1 MPGLEDTDG
10 AAFKPGGISAS
21 AGFTALGTPPNTF
34 TPDVAAAIAQ
44 LTELPSTAAPDG
56 CLAAAMVL
64 TVAAL
69 PAPAQQQVITVAPE
83 FDSNGAAPSFGDT
96 DTLVSKRYRNL
107 QGLAGAQSTTLML
120 AAPQPNTH
128 NNNHL
133 NIYHRMD
140 SLNRSAYAPNMFIG
154 GDQGIGPVTPVIPY
168 QPLQAAPVIPPA
180 TPWLQTPYLSSG
192 SLWNAPDRSASVDS
206 SSSSDF
212 VHEAGGSEGQAP
224 AGAAAAAM
232 SEEKAEETAVFL
244 SELAGLALDPLICKE
259 VLVGADYDVHK
270 ATELIMEM
278 LGTKEAPPLSLSLS
292 PLQPWSNSPPS
303 IPTPISHAV
312 NGASLRPQPTATA
325 FRPEPVPAHGSLLTW
340 SYDAPPSAA
349 ASDESSHDESPPH
362 ESSPRLAVP
371 SASRPRDLLPALG
384 YSWDYDTPSDASPAA
399 GEGSGQA
406 AASPLDSDPDP
417 ALGSDPGWRSEELH
431 SWKNGMDNSWPAG
444 AGVGA
449 GEQVED
455 AELMAALAS
464 SKLDAE
470 QEYRRSQPSD
480 WHSSPALFPARAASP
495 PPLPSCSS
503 TPPRTPPYEYHD
515 WKYDHPPTDPPPSG
529 SPPAPTSCAAPPAQH
544 TSPYN
549 PTSRADGSAQHANNH
564 QSGGGGGGGG
574 SKIATDSPSRAVLTQ
589 QQEQQRRQQ
598 EQLQQLQQLQES
610 YNVKRQRELHTQV
623 DHDQASNAQQQQQQ
637 TDPSSG
643 QEQSGSIM
651 QQQQQQHGRSARLAC
666 GSDSSGRGS
675 GSQGSSLLDWSPS
688 DDVLG
693 SSSDALATLRMY
705 FPDIP
710 DSELSCTL
718 DAMQGDVFK
727 ASDLLL
733 TMQEESSEA
742 RRKQADADE
751 AYAMTL
757 ADDASPSDDGSA
769 LPPQPQLSP
778 PHGHPTQQHTNGPAF
793 PAPSASASAS
803 GSNSQC
809 LGSPGH
815 GGPSQPLV
823 RPLNTPRGFGT
834 SHTSASGPAP
844 PGSGPAGRGAGP
856 RAGQLLP
863 GPGRQFGSTFTGI
876 QGQYGAPVARGAG
889 GGGDGGDGQAVTLQQ
904 LEQRQTAVAEAEH
917 HWRVLGI
924 LQHLF
929 GPAAPKV
936 RGRRPQW
943 LGRSRRRRG
952 GGVVTH
958 AAGGDQRTITPKTPS
973 TIPPFPPLPHLCA
986 LPQDLLSEVLTE
998 CQGSVQTAR
1007 ANLRAM
1013 GLREV
1018 AAAAAAPPPPP
1029 SVPSFSSSRTAQPG
1043 PARRASTH
1051 YFTHYPTLN
1060 GCSGGSGGGGDA
1072 APAANDAHT
1081 VDGRRVAGKVPPSVR
1096 ADSSGT
1102 GPGYDVVPRRSSPP
1116 TANVLTE
1123 DDDEDSL
1130 EDLQVGGG
1138 PRGRVTHEQTQALY
1152 ERARA
1157 RAHQLTA
1164 QRDGLFAASRAAFGE
1179 GDTHLARDLSAQAHA
1194 LTPGI
1199 MRCHASAKA
1208 KIYAKLNANIQN
1220 MWTND
1225 LHGLHPHEALQAIE
1239 PTYEFLRRSPCELF
1253 T

>member
-96 DTLVSKRYRNL
+96 DTL
-107 QGLAGAQSTTLML
+107 
-120 AAPQPNTH
+120 
-128 NNNHL
+128 
-133 NIYHRMD
+133 
-140 SLNRSAYAPNMFIG
+140 
-154 GDQGIGPVTPVIPY
+154 
-168 QPLQAAPVIPPA
+168 
-180 TPWLQTPYLSSG
+180 TPYLSSG

-936 RGRRPQW
+936 AVSTDMDVHGSTVDPPAPS
-943 LGRSRRRRG
+943 GCCG
-952 GGVVTH
+952 PGVS
-958 AAGGDQRTITPKTPS
+958 AGT
-973 TIPPFPPLPHLCA
+973 
-986 LPQDLLSEVLTE
+986 QDLLSEVLTE

-1081 VDGRRVAGKVPPSVR
+1081 VDGRRFAGKVPPSVR

-1239 PTYEFLRRSPCELF
+1239 PTYEFLRRSPCQKTWRIITGRGAHSRDLPVLYKAVLAWIQERNLDYEEGLGF
-1253 T
+1253 IDVKFGGTALATEF